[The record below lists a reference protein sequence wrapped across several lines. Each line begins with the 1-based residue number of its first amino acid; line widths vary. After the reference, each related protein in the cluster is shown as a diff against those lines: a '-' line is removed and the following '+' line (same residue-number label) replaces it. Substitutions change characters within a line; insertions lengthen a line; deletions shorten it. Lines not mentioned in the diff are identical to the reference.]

1 MRYYLILILFI
12 FLGCAAQLKPR
23 GGPIDDS
30 GPKLVKVSHPNLS
43 NISNSKDKIIL
54 YFDEFIEP
62 LSVVNAIEIMNIDDF
77 EYMVRGKKIIIQ
89 PNNRWPDFKII
100 KINISRK
107 ISDFQDNIM
116 DKPIQFIFSKS
127 ADIINNQITGQ
138 IINSNL
144 DLFEVGVYQIANA
157 NYVLIDKAETD
168 DDGLFSFEYLDDG
181 KYILAA
187 VRSNIDSLIND
198 ITIKKYGFISQDY
211 LSLNS
216 DDSIYV
222 SIQVGAPLEKLS
234 IKSFTQ
240 INNNFGKLLLSNGE
254 QKKWIIPSDNLPGDS
269 IDITIQLKNRIEKYF
284 PPTFKA
290 TLNNII
296 DTIPPKIDS
305 YDCIYNICK
314 VSFDEPINK
323 NSKIP
328 TAYYILDSINY
339 QLDYNFIDP
348 FTMELI
354 LDSSNHAYIENVHDI
369 FSNQLIDTLFIKK
382 NSNIYIEDINVGGN
396 IYGSIDYQGQF
407 PIMVKAESSDLENIY
422 YYYIDSENKFSFLNV
437 NPGLYNF
444 SAYEIMNDY
453 DSTQY
458 YPGSWSPF
466 KRAAK
471 FGFYNQ
477 TIEVRNHWDIQD
489 MVILIK

>member
-1 MRYYLILILFI
+1 
-12 FLGCAAQLKPR
+12 
-23 GGPIDDS
+23 
-30 GPKLVKVSHPNLS
+30 
-43 NISNSKDKIIL
+43 
-54 YFDEFIEP
+54 
-62 LSVVNAIEIMNIDDF
+62 
-77 EYMVRGKKIIIQ
+77 
-89 PNNRWPDFKII
+89 
-100 KINISRK
+100 
-107 ISDFQDNIM
+107 M